1 MVTAPS
7 RSRRQPLGLKPPVE
21 ITGQMGPAHVRA
33 NTPSFERVAVGALVI
48 FAVAARVLV
57 AVQLPPWQG
66 PDEPK
71 HVEYVRMLV
80 DIRGPLWTEHRLPR
94 LEDAPGYGANERSP
108 AAVFERQVISS
119 MQRHDFWTLA
129 EQPAPEA
136 TAATFYAV
144 WRGKGSQLN
153 RTSVYY
159 FLAAPLVAPV
169 AAQPVEVQLLVLR
182 LLSAVLGGLA
192 VIVTYATGRVAVR
205 HDGYVGLI
213 AAALV
218 ATLPMNVFV
227 GANANVDNLVTLVG
241 GIVALGLARG
251 VMLGFG
257 RLEWL
262 LVLGGAV
269 LGLATK
275 REFVGVWPAVGLVLV
290 VWLVRNWR
298 RAWRQLLLAA
308 GSIVALVVALSSW
321 TAAGG
326 RLSGAVAAYALNE
339 PDQATR
345 LLQTPIGASKL
356 AALLVVQWHAF
367 FASFWGIFGWFTV
380 PLDANVY
387 MLLGAASLIAA
398 GGLAIALT
406 RAATP
411 GLRWLIAL
419 YSVMIVTL
427 TVLAF
432 AIAVSYFSLS
442 ELPQGRHIFGV
453 LVPISILFALGM
465 RAWLPARY
473 LGTRVPAMA
482 SVLLLVLL
490 DGVAYAQSFAPYYLG
505 HTPS

>member
-1 MVTAPS
+1 MKT
-7 RSRRQPLGLKPPVE
+7 
-21 ITGQMGPAHVRA
+21 
-33 NTPSFERVAVGALVI
+33 TPGATRPTFERVAVGALVI

-66 PDEPK
+66 PDETK
-71 HVEYVRMLV
+71 HVEYVRLLV
-80 DIRGPLWTEHRLPR
+80 DMRARCGQSTACRDWPT
-94 LEDAPGYGANERSP
+94 PGYGANERSP

-192 VIVTYATGRVAVR
+192 VVVRVRHGHVVAR

-213 AAALV
+213 AAAFV

-257 RLEWL
+257 RLEWW
-262 LVLGGAV
+262 LVLGGSV

-275 REFVGVWPAVGLVLV
+275 RELVGVWPAVGLVLV
-290 VWLVRNWR
+290 VWLARNWR
-298 RAWRQLLLAA
+298 RARPQLLLAA
-308 GSIVALVVALSSW
+308 GAIVALVVALGSW
-321 TAAGG
+321 AAAGG
-326 RLSGAVAAYALNE
+326 RLSTAVAAYALNE

-345 LLQTPIGASKL
+345 LLQTPIGRP
-356 AALLVVQWHAF
+356 
-367 FASFWGIFGWFTV
+367 GWR
-380 PLDANVY
+380 LCW
-387 MLLGAASLIAA
+387 SS
-398 GGLAIALT
+398 
-406 RAATP
+406 R
-411 GLRWLIAL
+411 
-419 YSVMIVTL
+419 
-427 TVLAF
+427 
-432 AIAVSYFSLS
+432 
-442 ELPQGRHIFGV
+442 
-453 LVPISILFALGM
+453 
-465 RAWLPARY
+465 
-473 LGTRVPAMA
+473 GTRLTASGASSAGSACCSTRVSTRCWAPLRSSPPAA
-482 SVLLLVLL
+482 WRS
-490 DGVAYAQSFAPYYLG
+490 P
-505 HTPS
+505 